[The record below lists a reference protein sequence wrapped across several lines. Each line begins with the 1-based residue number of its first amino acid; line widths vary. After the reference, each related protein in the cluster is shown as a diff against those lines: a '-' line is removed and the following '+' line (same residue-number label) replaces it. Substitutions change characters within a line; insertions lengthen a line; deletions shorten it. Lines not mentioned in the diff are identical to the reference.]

1 MQDLINQE
9 IFEMEV
15 LEYLKNKK
23 ILNNLVFIGGT
34 MLRLCHELPRYSTDL
49 DFWLKKKTNIS
60 KFFLDIRDTLKEKY
74 IITDSQNQFYTI
86 LFEIKSEKFPRKL
99 KIEIRKKIGSFEFEQ
114 KIAFSKYTNIQV
126 LLDALTLE
134 ETMKNKIKAFIERK
148 QIRDCFDIEFLLRK
162 GIKIKESK
170 ENLEKILRLIKK
182 FKSSD
187 YKVTLGSILEHNIR
201 QFYIKKNFEFLI
213 SKINEIL

>member
-23 ILNNLVFIGGT
+23 ILNNLIFIGGT

-60 KFFLDIRDTLKEKY
+60 KFFLDIRDILKEKY
-74 IITDSQNQFYTI
+74 IITDSQNKFYTI

>member
-23 ILNNLVFIGGT
+23 ILNNLIFIGGT